1 MFENKEISDDM
12 RLWVVQCCHNECI
25 PRPQPTFEF
34 LCHYYLTF
42 VLVCSADAAVHILT
56 YLVNFVVSYSSL
68 HVMFKLQR
76 HMGYFLLQVYV
87 PSVLLVAMSWVTF
100 WLNREATSDRVGLGE
115 SVIYTCNSNILD
127 IIQYLLWPFVSMSHI
142 TFLQTRE
149 PKQDA
154 SCPLVN
160 VLQTTPKLTEKICW
174 LNKANAILT
183 IGL

>member
-1 MFENKEISDDM
+1 MEMEQRYKSLKIKKIRMTYDSVITNALLDLS
-12 RLWVVQCCHNECI
+12 LY
-25 PRPQPTFEF
+25 
-34 LCHYYLTF
+34 YYLTF
-42 VLVCSADAAVHILT
+42 VLICSADAAVHILT

-115 SVIYTCNSNILD
+115 SVTYTFNSNILD
-127 IIQYLLWPFVSMSHI
+127 IIQYMLWPFVSRIHI
-142 TFLQTRE
+142 TYLQTCE

-160 VLQTTPKLTEKICW
+160 VLQTTPKLTEKICC
-174 LNKANAILT
+174 
-183 IGL
+183 